1 MVRSAPSLGNAAAP
15 LQRRQPPTNMKTCF
29 LFPGQGAQY
38 PGMGRDLWDAS
49 AGVKE
54 LFRSASEVTGIDLEA
69 LLFRGSEAEL
79 QATNRTQLA
88 VTLVNAAVARVLAER
103 GVAAHGY
110 AGFSVGEYAA
120 LAAAG
125 VIAHEDLFRIVQA
138 RGELMEQASRGAD
151 TAGGRAGMA
160 AVIGLA
166 PEAVSAALQ
175 EAGEG
180 VYAANFSS
188 PRQVVLAGTVE
199 GLARAEAACAAAG
212 ARRFVRLKVS
222 GPFHSPLIERARERF
237 AEVVANFEFRDP
249 TASVYANVTG
259 GPVASGAEARR
270 LCVEQIV
277 SGVQWVTEIQ
287 SLLAA
292 GYGRFLETGP
302 GSVLTGLLRGFDTGG
317 VECTPVGTMEQVEA
331 AARAG

>member
-1 MVRSAPSLGNAAAP
+1 
-15 LQRRQPPTNMKTCF
+15 MKTCF

-125 VIAHEDLFRIVQA
+125 VIADEDLFRIVQA

-175 EAGEG
+175 GAGEG

-249 TASVYANVTG
+249 TAPVYANVTG
-259 GPVASGAEARR
+259 GLVASGAEARR

-317 VECTPVGTMEQVEA
+317 VECAPVGTMEQVEA

>member
-1 MVRSAPSLGNAAAP
+1 
-15 LQRRQPPTNMKTCF
+15 
-29 LFPGQGAQY
+29 
-38 PGMGRDLWDAS
+38 MGRDLWDAS

-54 LFRSASEVTGIDLEA
+54 LFRSASEATGIDLEA

-175 EAGEG
+175 GAGEG

-249 TASVYANVTG
+249 TAPVYANVTG
-259 GPVASGAEARR
+259 GLVASGAEARR

>member
-1 MVRSAPSLGNAAAP
+1 
-15 LQRRQPPTNMKTCF
+15 MKTCF

-175 EAGEG
+175 GAGEG

-249 TASVYANVTG
+249 TAPVYANVTG
-259 GPVASGAEARR
+259 GLVASGAEARR

-277 SGVQWVTEIQ
+277 SGVQWVTEIR

-317 VECTPVGTMEQVEA
+317 VECAPVGTMEQVEA

>member
-1 MVRSAPSLGNAAAP
+1 
-15 LQRRQPPTNMKTCF
+15 MKTCF

-160 AVIGLA
+160 AVVGLA

-249 TASVYANVTG
+249 TAPVYANVTG
-259 GPVASGAEARR
+259 GLVASGAEARR

-277 SGVQWVTEIQ
+277 SGVQWVTEVQ

>member
-1 MVRSAPSLGNAAAP
+1 
-15 LQRRQPPTNMKTCF
+15 MKTCF

-125 VIAHEDLFRIVQA
+125 VIADEDLFRIVQA

-160 AVIGLA
+160 AVVGLA

-175 EAGEG
+175 GAGEG

-249 TASVYANVTG
+249 TAPVYANVTG
-259 GPVASGAEARR
+259 GLVASGAEARR

-317 VECTPVGTMEQVEA
+317 VECAPVGTMEQVEA

>member
-1 MVRSAPSLGNAAAP
+1 
-15 LQRRQPPTNMKTCF
+15 MKTCF

-54 LFRSASEVTGIDLEA
+54 LFHSASEATGIDLEA

-160 AVIGLA
+160 AVVGLA

-249 TASVYANVTG
+249 TAPVYANVTG
-259 GPVASGAEARR
+259 GLVASGAEARR

-317 VECTPVGTMEQVEA
+317 VECAPVGTMEQVEA

>member
-1 MVRSAPSLGNAAAP
+1 
-15 LQRRQPPTNMKTCF
+15 MKTCF

-54 LFRSASEVTGIDLEA
+54 LFRSASEVTGVDLEA

-160 AVIGLA
+160 AVVGLA

-249 TASVYANVTG
+249 TAPVYANVTG
-259 GPVASGAEARR
+259 GLVASGAEARR

-277 SGVQWVTEIQ
+277 SGVQWVTEVQ

>member
-1 MVRSAPSLGNAAAP
+1 
-15 LQRRQPPTNMKTCF
+15 MKTCF

-54 LFRSASEVTGIDLEA
+54 LFRSASEATGIDLEA

-160 AVIGLA
+160 AVVGLA

-249 TASVYANVTG
+249 TAPVYANVTG
-259 GPVASGAEARR
+259 GLVASGAEARR

>member
-1 MVRSAPSLGNAAAP
+1 
-15 LQRRQPPTNMKTCF
+15 
-29 LFPGQGAQY
+29 
-38 PGMGRDLWDAS
+38 MGRDLWDAS

-125 VIAHEDLFRIVQA
+125 VIADEDLFRIVQA

-160 AVIGLA
+160 AVVGLA

-175 EAGEG
+175 GAGEG

-249 TASVYANVTG
+249 TAPVYANVTG
-259 GPVASGAEARR
+259 GLVASGAEARR

-317 VECTPVGTMEQVEA
+317 VECAPVGTMEQVEA
-331 AARAG
+331 AAHAGVNRAEVN

>member
-1 MVRSAPSLGNAAAP
+1 
-15 LQRRQPPTNMKTCF
+15 MKTCF

-38 PGMGRDLWDAS
+38 PGMGKDLWDAS
-49 AGVKE
+49 ASVKE
-54 LFRSASEVTGIDLEA
+54 LFRSASKVTGLDLEA
-69 LLFRGSEAEL
+69 LLFCGSAADL
-79 QATNRTQLA
+79 QATNRTQVA
-88 VTLVNAAVARVLAER
+88 VTLVNVAVARVLAER

-125 VIAHEDLFRIVQA
+125 AIADEDLFRIVQA

-151 TAGGRAGMA
+151 TAGGPAGMA

-166 PEAVSAALQ
+166 PEAVSAAL
-175 EAGEG
+175 EGAGEG

-199 GLARAEAACAAAG
+199 GLARAEAACSAAG

-222 GPFHSPLIERARERF
+222 GPFHSPLIENARQRF
-237 AEVVANFEFRDP
+237 AEVVADFQFHDP
-249 TASVYANVTG
+249 VTPVYANVTG
-259 GPVASGAEARR
+259 MRVTSGAEAQR

-277 SGVQWVTEIQ
+277 SSVQWATEIHA
-287 SLLAA
+287 LLDA

-302 GSVLTGLLRGFDTGG
+302 GSVLTGLLRGFDTD
-317 VECTPVGTMEQVEA
+317 VVCTPVGTVEQVA
-331 AARAG
+331 SVVSAG

>member
-1 MVRSAPSLGNAAAP
+1 
-15 LQRRQPPTNMKTCF
+15 
-29 LFPGQGAQY
+29 
-38 PGMGRDLWDAS
+38 MGRDLWDAS

-54 LFRSASEVTGIDLEA
+54 LFRSASEATGIDLEA

-151 TAGGRAGMA
+151 TAGGPAGMA

-199 GLARAEAACAAAG
+199 GLARAEAACSAAG

-249 TASVYANVTG
+249 TAPVYANVTG
-259 GPVASGAEARR
+259 GLVASGAEARR

-277 SGVQWVTEIQ
+277 SGVQWVTEIR

-317 VECTPVGTMEQVEA
+317 VECAPVGTMEQVEA